1 MAKKQGKQ
9 TYLMQQCLTVR
20 AWAAVGSKKEWQ
32 GPLASGFDLIE
43 PDSTFG
49 QDSWE
54 KAESRM
60 VSLTA
65 DKALSNAALTYEDID
80 CIFAGDLLNQCVG
93 TTFGLRDSGI
103 PLFGLYGACSTM
115 AEGML
120 LASLLVDSQ
129 TVRRAMAVTSSH
141 FCTAERQYRFPLE
154 YGSVRP
160 PSAQWTAT
168 ASGAVVLEEGNQPP
182 YLRAVTVG
190 TVEDL
195 GVTDQNNMGAAMAPA
210 AAATLRRFFTDTNTS
225 PEQFDLIATGDLGA
239 IGSQLLVELLQRDG
253 IDIKSRHT
261 DCGLLIYDRQKQDVH
276 SGGSGCGCSASVLGS
291 YLLPSLRDGKIRNLL
306 FMPTGALLSPTT
318 VQQKESIPGI
328 AHLVWLSHEKE
339 GIL

>member
-20 AWAAVGSKKEWQ
+20 AWAAVGSKKEGQ

-60 VSLTA
+60 VSLTVA
-65 DKALSNAALTYEDID
+65 KALSNAALTYEDID

-154 YGSVRP
+154 YGLGAAAFRP
-160 PSAQWTAT
+160 VDGDRLRRGCAGRGKPAALSPRRRRRHRRG
-168 ASGAVVLEEGNQPP
+168 SGGDRPEQYGRGDGARRRRDAAALFRRYQ
-182 YLRAVTVG
+182 YLPG
-190 TVEDL
+190 TV
-195 GVTDQNNMGAAMAPA
+195 
-210 AAATLRRFFTDTNTS
+210 
-225 PEQFDLIATGDLGA
+225 
-239 IGSQLLVELLQRDG
+239 
-253 IDIKSRHT
+253 
-261 DCGLLIYDRQKQDVH
+261 
-276 SGGSGCGCSASVLGS
+276 
-291 YLLPSLRDGKIRNLL
+291 
-306 FMPTGALLSPTT
+306 
-318 VQQKESIPGI
+318 
-328 AHLVWLSHEKE
+328 
-339 GIL
+339 

>member
-20 AWAAVGSKKEWQ
+20 AWAAVGSKKEGQ

-168 ASGAVVLEEGNQPP
+168 ASRGGRSGRGKSAALSPRRHRRHRRGFGGDRPEQYGRSDGARRRCDAAALFHRYQYLPGAVRSDRYRRPWGNRLPASC
-182 YLRAVTVG
+182 RAASARPG
-190 TVEDL
+190 SIS
-195 GVTDQNNMGAAMAPA
+195 NPA
-210 AAATLRRFFTDTNTS
+210 TPTA
-225 PEQFDLIATGDLGA
+225 
-239 IGSQLLVELLQRDG
+239 
-253 IDIKSRHT
+253 
-261 DCGLLIYDRQKQDVH
+261 GLLIYDRQKQDVH

-306 FMPTGALLSPTT
+306 FMPTGARFPHHRS
-318 VQQKESIPGI
+318 
-328 AHLVWLSHEKE
+328 AE
-339 GIL
+339 GVHPRNRPPRLAFA

>member
-20 AWAAVGSKKEWQ
+20 AWAAVGSKKEGQ

-60 VSLTA
+60 VSLTVA
-65 DKALSNAALTYEDID
+65 KALSNAALTYEDID

-154 YGSVRP
+154 YGNQKTP
-160 PSAQWTAT
+160 TAQCTVT
-168 ASGAVVLEEGNQPP
+168 GAGAFLIDTEDDRGVEVCEGLIGRIVDN
-182 YLRAVTVG
+182 
-190 TVEDL
+190 
-195 GVTDQNNMGAAMAPA
+195 GVKDANNMGAAMATA
-210 AAATLRRFFTDTNTS
+210 AVDTILRY
-225 PEQFDLIATGDLGA
+225 FDESGRDAEDFDCIVTGDLGA
-239 IGSQLLVELLQRDG
+239 EGKEIAEVLLKKCGFDPKGRL
-253 IDIKSRHT
+253 T
-261 DCGLLIYDRQKQDVH
+261 DCGMLIFDREKQDVNA
-276 SGGSGCGCSASVLGS
+276 GGSGCGCSATVTASHFYPRLRSGELHDM
-291 YLLPSLRDGKIRNLL
+291 LLIG
-306 FMPTGALLSPTT
+306 TGALLSPKT
-318 VQQKESIPGI
+318 VLQKESIPSV
-328 AHLVWLSHEKE
+328 AHLVHLRRTQK
-339 GIL
+339 

>member
-1 MAKKQGKQ
+1 M
-9 TYLMQQCLTVR
+9 
-20 AWAAVGSKKEWQ
+20 
-32 GPLASGFDLIE
+32 
-43 PDSTFG
+43 
-49 QDSWE
+49 
-54 KAESRM
+54 
-60 VSLTA
+60 
-65 DKALSNAALTYEDID
+65 
-80 CIFAGDLLNQCVG
+80 
-93 TTFGLRDSGI
+93 
-103 PLFGLYGACSTM
+103 
-115 AEGML
+115 
-120 LASLLVDSQ
+120 
-129 TVRRAMAVTSSH
+129 
-141 FCTAERQYRFPLE
+141 
-154 YGSVRP
+154 RP

-210 AAATLRRFFTDTNTS
+210 AAATLRRFFTDTNSS

-239 IGSQLLVELLQRDG
+239 IGSRLLVELLQRDG

>member
-20 AWAAVGSKKEWQ
+20 AWAAVGSKKEGQ

-141 FCTAERQYRFPLE
+141 FCTAERQYRFPPSGRQPPPARSFWKRE
-154 YGSVRP
+154 ISRP
-160 PSAQWTAT
+160 ISAPSPSA
-168 ASGAVVLEEGNQPP
+168 P
-182 YLRAVTVG
+182 
-190 TVEDL
+190 
-195 GVTDQNNMGAAMAPA
+195 
-210 AAATLRRFFTDTNTS
+210 
-225 PEQFDLIATGDLGA
+225 
-239 IGSQLLVELLQRDG
+239 
-253 IDIKSRHT
+253 SRIW
-261 DCGLLIYDRQKQDVH
+261 G
-276 SGGSGCGCSASVLGS
+276 
-291 YLLPSLRDGKIRNLL
+291 
-306 FMPTGALLSPTT
+306 
-318 VQQKESIPGI
+318 
-328 AHLVWLSHEKE
+328 
-339 GIL
+339 